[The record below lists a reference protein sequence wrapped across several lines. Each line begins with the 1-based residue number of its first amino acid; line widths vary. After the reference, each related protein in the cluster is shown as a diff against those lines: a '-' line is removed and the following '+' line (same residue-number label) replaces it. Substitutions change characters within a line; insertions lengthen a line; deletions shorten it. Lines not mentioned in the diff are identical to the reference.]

1 LSKQK
6 ISLEK
11 DSWNFRNH
19 PDLVQPAI
27 FASAGLQKAFTLHG
41 LDNLRLKETDRI
53 AAIENELQRM
63 GVKAKTE
70 GYSMS
75 LTPQPLV
82 SPESFFESYDDHR
95 MVMSIAPMSLLFDEI
110 RIENPMVV
118 AKSYPGFWKQVE
130 KFIDVRP
137 IR

>member
-1 LSKQK
+1 
-6 ISLEK
+6 
-11 DSWNFRNH
+11 
-19 PDLVQPAI
+19 
-27 FASAGLQKAFTLHG
+27 
-41 LDNLRLKETDRI
+41 
-53 AAIENELQRM
+53 
-63 GVKAKTE
+63 
-70 GYSMS
+70 
-75 LTPQPLV
+75 
-82 SPESFFESYDDHR
+82 